1 MTRVK
6 LRIAVDVDDTLYHNA
21 VVPDFLDEFGI
32 PRFVQ
37 ESWDFNFPEMTPE
50 NKAKLM
56 TRFVDPKYMCFLQ
69 PNPGSDVV
77 NDWKA
82 EGHTLT
88 CVTMRRP
95 KIDAETIEMV
105 NRDFPGVFDG
115 VVMCNPE
122 RETYGSRDKN
132 TELVAGKY
140 DVYIDDSGEYI
151 LAAYKAGVVK
161 YCFLMSNENTPH
173 NKAAVREIEA
183 AHARGEMVSVHV
195 VSSWAEIKL
204 PNVFKGGFIQ
214 PDIRSHNPSR
224 IYLSPSEFFEY
235 GRRPTKVIKPLVPAE

>member
-1 MTRVK
+1 MNLKK
-6 LRIAVDVDDTLYHNA
+6 LRIAVDIDDTLYHNT

-37 ESWDFNFPEMTPE
+37 ESWDFNFPEMTSE
-50 NKAKLM
+50 HKANLIK
-56 TRFVDPKYMCFLQ
+56 RFVDPKYMCSLT

-77 NDWKA
+77 KEWKA
-82 EGHTLT
+82 KGHTLT

-95 KIDAETIEMV
+95 LITSETEAMV
-105 NRDFPGVFDG
+105 SRDFPGVFDG

-132 TELVAGKY
+132 TELIAGKY
-140 DVYIDDSGEYI
+140 DMYIEDSGEYV

-161 YCFLMSNENTPH
+161 HCFLVSNDNTPH

-183 AHARGEMVSVHV
+183 AHAIGEMRTVHI
-195 VSSWAEIKL
+195 VSSCAYIKL
-204 PNVFKGGFIQ
+204 PVVYEGEFIQ
-214 PDIRSHNPSR
+214 LDNCTPSR
-224 IYLSPSEFFEY
+224 IYDN
-235 GRRPTKVIKPLVPAE
+235 GLVPRVGSDA